1 MAGKIRN
8 TLLAAVAIAALLNP
22 GIQFASAR
30 GGGGGHGGGGGGHFG
45 GGGGHFG
52 GGAAHIGG
60 GHFGGG
66 AAHVG
71 RGHVAGARLSAS
83 HVGASRV
90 GRSHVASGHARG
102 LRSSQRAA
110 SRVGQGRIG
119 NTHAHNISN
128 ARLGAHMSVAHG
140 NSARAL
146 ATGAAGAL
154 AGKAAWNHWGNPNW
168 NGGWGGWNGGWGG
181 WYGGWGG
188 WAGPVFWPYF
198 FGNLLAFTFWPY
210 PYFDPFWAYG
220 DWFVWDALFWP
231 GPYYGPAY
239 AYGPNY
245 YDVYGGGYAYG
256 NRRTRTASHS
266 PRGVTGSVPSQTDLA
281 QSCGGLAPGVT
292 DLPLEGIETTLHL
305 NSDQLKAF
313 NELKAASSQASDLLK
328 TTCSNEVPLTPVER
342 LDAVQKRIDSMKLA
356 LALVGTSLD
365 NFYNSLNDDQRQRFA
380 ALSPA
385 RAEQRRASASNNDL
399 AALCSRR
406 SEGFTQLPA
415 QKVEQI
421 VKPTQQQLDAFEK
434 LKSASLDAANQL
446 HASCPS
452 QLPQTPID
460 RFDAVSRRLN
470 AMSEAIKTV
479 RPALAD
485 FYGTLSDEQKA
496 RFNTLGP
503 PSTSRQG

>member
-1 MAGKIRN
+1 MASKVRDI
-8 TLLAAVAIAALLNP
+8 LLAAVASGALLIS
-22 GIQFASAR
+22 GTQLALAR
-30 GGGGGHGGGGGGHFG
+30 GGGGGGGHFG
-45 GGGGHFG
+45 GGHG
-52 GGAAHIGG
+52 GG
-60 GHFGGG
+60 GHFGGAHFG
-66 AAHVG
+66 GGHFGGSHFGGGGHPHVGNAHVRGGARISHGNFGHVTAHNFNGGRVGARSNFANGNFAHGSAAH
-71 RGHVAGARLSAS
+71 AFA
-83 HVGASRV
+83 
-90 GRSHVASGHARG
+90 ARG
-102 LRSSQRAA
+102 S
-110 SRVGQGRIG
+110 
-119 NTHAHNISN
+119 
-128 ARLGAHMSVAHG
+128 GAF
-140 NSARAL
+140 
-146 ATGAAGAL
+146 
-154 AGKAAWNHWGNPNW
+154 AGKAAWNQWGNPNW
-168 NGGWGGWNGGWGG
+168 QHGWNGGWSGWNGGWGG
-181 WYGGWGG
+181 WYAGWGG

-256 NRRTRTASHS
+256 NRRTRTAYHS
-266 PRGVTGSVPSQTDLA
+266 PREVTGSVSSQTDLA

-292 DLPLEGIETTLHL
+292 DLPLQGIETTLHL
-305 NSDQLKAF
+305 TGDQLKALD
-313 NELKAASSQASDLLK
+313 ELKAASSQASDLLK
-328 TTCSNEVPLTPVER
+328 TTCSNEVPLTPVDR

-365 NFYNSLNDDQRQRFA
+365 NFHNSLNDEQRQRFA

-485 FYGTLSDEQKA
+485 FYGSLSDEQKA